1 MAYPKVS
8 RADIFRSEYFS
19 GVDIFQGWIFFRD
32 EYFSGV
38 NIFRVNIFLI
48 WICPSEDSHSL
59 VGLVNLYNYNFS
71 FSQSKLCVYHGKVIS
86 YYLGRKMQNI
96 VSSYVGSRCR
106 SQGKP
111 FTNRRL
117 LPTTHIFVFFPAIN
131 VGFLLLLKQAFYH
144 LQESKSHCNQQIL
157 ISL

>member
-1 MAYPKVS
+1 MF
-8 RADIFRSEYFS
+8 FRGEY
-19 GVDIFQGWIFFRD
+19 FQGWIFLGWIFFRS
-32 EYFSGV
+32 EPFSWVNIFPGV

-71 FSQSKLCVYHGKVIS
+71 FSQSKLCVYNGKVIS

-131 VGFLLLLKQAFYH
+131 VGFLWLLKQAFYH